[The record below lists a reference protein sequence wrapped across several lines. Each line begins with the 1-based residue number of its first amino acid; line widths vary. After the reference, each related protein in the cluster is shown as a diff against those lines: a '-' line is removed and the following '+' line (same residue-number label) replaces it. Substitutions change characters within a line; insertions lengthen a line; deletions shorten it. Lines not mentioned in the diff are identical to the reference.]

1 MLLRRLEEAAVRA
14 GLAALGYESRDVCR
28 LHVVQAAG
36 RGDLPTVVLLHGL
49 GSRAADFL
57 PLMQRLRPHVRR
69 VVAPDFPGH
78 GASPRPEVF
87 DVGSSTGALVDALA
101 EALDEPAIVYGNSL
115 GGFAAVRFAST
126 RPERVR
132 GLFLASPAG
141 APSTAEDFARF
152 QSTLRMETHAS
163 AVRFLET
170 VLHDGPGALRHPIAW
185 AMRRRFAQVR
195 PLVDDMPTAPGLTAE
210 EIASLAVPVHLL
222 WGRDERLLPA
232 DHLAFF
238 RAHLRGATIEEA
250 PGFGHAP
257 QLDDVDA
264 LAQRVLDFAANVTR
278 RR

>member
-1 MLLRRLEEAAVRA
+1 MLRSLEEAAVRA

-78 GASPRPEVF
+78 GRSDAPGVF
-87 DVGSSTGALVDALA
+87 DVASSTDALVRGLGD
-101 EALDEPAIVYGNSL
+101 ALDEPAVIYGNSL
-115 GGFAAVRFAST
+115 GGFSAIRFAGA
-126 RPERVR
+126 RPDRVR

-141 APSTAEDFARF
+141 APSTPDDFARF
-152 QSTLRMETHAS
+152 QSTLRMDTHAT

-170 VLHDGPGALRHPIAW
+170 VVHDDPGAFRHLVAW
-185 AMRRRFAQVR
+185 AMRRRFEPVR

-210 EIASLAVPVHLL
+210 EIQSLAVPVHLL
-222 WGRDERLLPA
+222 WGKSERLLPA
-232 DHLAFF
+232 KHLDFF
-238 RAHLRGATIEEA
+238 RAHLRDATIDHA
-250 PGFGHAP
+250 HGFGHAP

-264 LAQRVLDFAANVTR
+264 LARRLVDFTR
-278 RR
+278 QV